1 MKFSGKELFDLGVP
15 QNKIKFFLG
24 KEFDSIEHLQNELK
38 PKEQEEVVRVFT
50 WVDWILRTF
59 PVTQLLCA
67 LVGDR
72 PMPMSKSELKR
83 ILNNKSLKINGMF
96 PTATDECKD
105 EHFPITEWVWFPK
118 GDRKTTWL

>member
-1 MKFSGKELFDLGVP
+1 MKFSGKELHELGVP
-15 QNKIKFFLG
+15 PNRIKFFVG
-24 KEFDSIEHLQNELK
+24 KEFDSVEHLKSELE
-38 PKEQEEVVRVFT
+38 PKEQEQAEKVFT
-50 WVDWILRTF
+50 WVDWIFRTF
-59 PVTQLLCA
+59 PVNQLPCA

-83 ILNNKSLKINGMF
+83 ILNNKSLLINGMF
-96 PTATDECKD
+96 PNATDECKD